1 MQEPKIV
8 SRPALTIVGM
18 KYRGKNE
25 HDEIYDMWQAFIP
38 KAAAITHRITRF
50 VAYGAMDNRDQES
63 GEFDYLAGFEVD
75 SPDDM
80 PEGMVCWEIP
90 ATRYAVFACTLST
103 IGQAFNDAYQTWL
116 PQSGYERACGPEFEF
131 YDKDYN
137 PADEHS
143 TMYVYIPIQ

>member
-1 MQEPKIV
+1 MPNAWATCGTVRVPGSASSWMSPGRESSP
-8 SRPALTIVGM
+8 
-18 KYRGKNE
+18 
-25 HDEIYDMWQAFIP
+25 
-38 KAAAITHRITRF
+38 TRTRTRCSA
-50 VAYGAMDNRDQES
+50 VVLR
-63 GEFDYLAGFEVD
+63 
-75 SPDDM
+75 PDDV

-137 PADEHS
+137 PADENS